1 MKKTLK
7 LGTIALLGVL
17 GFTLFTITKNE
28 PQIAAAKNKWVIFGH
43 VDFSDDEDDVEV
55 DYDDA
60 EVDYDDAEGEDDKG
74 NWLENFIKNHK
85 TPFSKTIEK

>member
-1 MKKTLK
+1 MKKSLK

-28 PQIAAAKNKWVIFGH
+28 PQIAAAKNKWVIFGS
-43 VDFSDDEDDVEV
+43 VDFSDDEDDL
-55 DYDDA
+55 

>member
-28 PQIAAAKNKWVIFGH
+28 PQIAAAKNEWVIFGS
-43 VDFSDDEDDVEV
+43 VDFSDDEDDL
-55 DYDDA
+55 

>member
-1 MKKTLK
+1 MKKLLK
-7 LGTIALLGVL
+7 LGAIVLFGIL

-28 PQIAAAKNKWVIFGH
+28 PQIAAAKNRWVIFGP
-43 VDFSDDEDDVEV
+43 VDFSDDEDDL
-55 DYDDA
+55 